1 MPRKDNMLEVEL
13 PINLDLNKTLPVI
26 RKSTENPQVVI
37 VLVSNEKIAQAI
49 VEAINYE
56 KGVQ

>member
-1 MPRKDNMLEVEL
+1 MLEVEL